1 MNIVDYKKLFSNPL
15 RQATLCFLIK
25 EDQVLLAMKKRGF
38 AVGKFNGTGG
48 KKNDDET
55 IENTVIREN
64 QEEINVVVTSFT
76 KKATLKCYFPDNPG
90 GGQQVSV
97 FLISEWI
104 GEPVETEEMSPKWFN
119 KKDIPFEKM
128 WPDEKLWLPLVLEGK
143 NVEAEFMFDK
153 NELIIDQILK
163 VLP

>member
-1 MNIVDYKKLFSNPL
+1 MNIIDYKKSFTNPL

-25 EDQVLLAMKKRGF
+25 GDQVLLAMKKRGF
-38 AVGKFNGTGG
+38 AVGKFNGIGG

-55 IENTVIREN
+55 IENTAIRET
-64 QEEINVVVTSFT
+64 QEEINIAVTNLV
-76 KKATLKCYFPDNPG
+76 KKATLKCYFHDNPEW
-90 GGQQVSV
+90 GQQVSV
-97 FLISEWI
+97 FLVSEWS
-104 GEPVETEEMSPKWFN
+104 GEPVETEEMNPQWFN

-153 NELIIDQILK
+153 NESIIDQVLQ